1 MDAEKEP
8 AAVSLGAQASKTCTP
23 TTRKMSRR
31 PAETA
36 EEVEALAAAAATE
49 IMSDAE
55 ETGDCMEFD
64 DNSNQVTEDKSCSR
78 GRLTPVPPTEV
89 SSPTPKTSPEG
100 FEENSEKSLLQRREK
115 DILAD
120 PFQDELGGNIF
131 KLTEE
136 ETDIL
141 RPGGDL

>member
-1 MDAEKEP
+1 
-8 AAVSLGAQASKTCTP
+8 
-23 TTRKMSRR
+23 MSRP

-89 SSPTPKTSPEG
+89 SSPTPRTSPEG
-100 FEENSEKSLLQRREK
+100 FEKSLLQRREK